1 MNTYTGNGG
10 WLTHT
15 TGVDISQWQGS
26 GTASEITGYSCHP
39 YTIEFQD
46 SDSRITRAVIES
58 INESMEKI
66 IYYENKLKKGLN
78 PFDDDELN
86 ALLFEEES

>member
-15 TGVDISQWQGS
+15 TAIDTSQWQWS
-26 GTASEITGYSCHP
+26 GTASETTGYYYHP

-46 SDSRITRAVIES
+46 SDSRITRAMIES
-58 INESMEKI
+58 INESIGEIYLEDEK
-66 IYYENKLKKGLN
+66 KKGLS
-78 PFDDDELN
+78 PFDDNELN